1 MTRFR
6 TSRRN
11 CPQAR
16 NKRKGLHRM
25 PAKPI
30 TRFRL
35 AYDFL
40 SNFYPVLITLDGLDY
55 LSAEAAYQAYKCEN
69 REERR
74 AFARISADEAKRLGR
89 KIAIRPDWDAVKLDV
104 MRRWFGPSLNSTKPR
119 LFSARDGRCPVARGE
134 FLARR
139 LLGRGFAH
147 GRGRKSFGQ
156 DSDGFAP
163 GVP

>member
-1 MTRFR
+1 
-6 TSRRN
+6 
-11 CPQAR
+11 
-16 NKRKGLHRM
+16 M

-104 MRRWFGPSLNSTKPR
+104 MRRVVRAKFEQHRK
-119 LFSARDGRCPVARGE
+119 
-134 FLARR
+134 LA
-139 LLGRGFAH
+139 
-147 GRGRKSFGQ
+147 
-156 DSDGFAP
+156 
-163 GVP
+163 